1 MYQDNT
7 SIFENILSE
16 NSKAHLLET
25 TRWTKFLAIM
35 GFVFMG
41 LMLFGLLSVLFS
53 QSNVPTMAPGMAQMG
68 ILGMMI
74 FFVILIGLY
83 IYPILMLYKFSTSIK
98 SGLLTNNS
106 SLVEA
111 GFRCQKNM
119 FKYLG
124 VVTIFSLAIYVLMIA
139 AIAFQ
144 SIV

>member
-35 GFVFMG
+35 GFIFLG
-41 LMLFGLLSVLFS
+41 LMFLGLISVLFS
-53 QSNVPTMAPGMAQMG
+53 QSNVYNMAPGMAQMG
-68 ILGMMI
+68 ILWMVI
-74 FFVILIGLY
+74 FFVLLIGLY
-83 IYPILMLYKFSTSIK
+83 IYPIIMLYKFSTNIK
-98 SGLLTNNS
+98 SGLLTNNT
-106 SLVEA
+106 SLVET
-111 GFRCQKNM
+111 GLRCQKNM

-124 VVTIFSLAIYVLMIA
+124 VVTIFTLAMYVLMIA